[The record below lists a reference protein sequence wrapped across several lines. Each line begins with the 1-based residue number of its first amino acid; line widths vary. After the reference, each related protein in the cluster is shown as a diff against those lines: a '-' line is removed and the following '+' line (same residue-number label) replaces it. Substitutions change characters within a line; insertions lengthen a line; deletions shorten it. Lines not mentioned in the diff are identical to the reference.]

1 MPNQI
6 LRLPEVTSR
15 TGMPRSTLYA
25 KIAEGQF
32 PKPVKLSERSV
43 GWCSNEIEAWVNE
56 RIATRGNDH
65 EKC

>member
-32 PKPVKLSERSV
+32 PKPVKISERSV
-43 GWCSNEIEAWVNE
+43 GWCSNEVDAWVNK
-56 RIATRGNDH
+56 RIAMRGSDY
-65 EKC
+65 EQ

>member
-32 PKPVKLSERSV
+32 PKPVKISERSG
-43 GWCSNEIEAWVNE
+43 GWCSNEVDAWVNE
-56 RIATRGNDH
+56 RISMRGSDH
-65 EKC
+65 ER

>member
-32 PKPVKLSERSV
+32 PKPVKISERSV
-43 GWCSNEIEAWVNE
+43 GWRSNEVDAWVNE
-56 RIATRGNDH
+56 RISMRGSDH
-65 EKC
+65 ER